1 MSEYL
6 KPGSLEHTA
15 NSWGYCYG
23 HPQPWDEI
31 SERDRLTLH
40 AVGPYGS
47 PMVPSLPDGD
57 GHDHESILPGS
68 SVCDQAVV
76 SSVWEDTSWGGLLQ
90 RPDHL
95 SDSQFYVQSSPA
107 VGSGGE

>member
-31 SERDRLTLH
+31 SEGDRLAFH
-40 AVGPYGS
+40 SIGPYG
-47 PMVPSLPDGD
+47 PPVVPPLPDGD
-57 GHDHESILPGS
+57 GHDHESLLSRSG
-68 SVCDQAVV
+68 VRDQTVV
-76 SSVWEDTSWGGLLQ
+76 SPVREDTSRGGLLQ
-90 RPDHL
+90 RPSHI

-107 VGSGGE
+107 VDSGRK